1 VFVKNI
7 LYDRRSKVDRKSKDT
22 KSRLNNFFNEVYEDL
37 INEYHQVSIEEY
49 ILNNSDK
56 KEYQQK
62 KIIPKN
68 KKLEF

>member
-1 VFVKNI
+1 MFVKNI

>member
-1 VFVKNI
+1 MFVKNI

-49 ILNNSDK
+49 ILNNI
-56 KEYQQK
+56 E
-62 KIIPKN
+62 
-68 KKLEF
+68 